1 MQRLQYI
8 VSAVCAL
15 GLMTAH
21 ASTSEPW
28 EIVPEDSL
36 RELRGG
42 IDLGNLVGSFA
53 IQRVVQIDGVIVAR
67 MQIVISNLDRLGS
80 GGMPTVSVTGPLAQ
94 LVQFMNTGGSAGTA
108 AANGSLAQPGSAGAS
123 NAPAA
128 ANGAPAAA
136 ASSTAGIVPTIALRG
151 EPGIG
156 WCGRGDSRRTGYSGG
171 AIGERRAGRHEQN
184 GSRRHDRSGDRAQRL
199 AERRRH
205 HHCGPE
211 QRACGKHSDAN
222 HDLRGNQQH
231 ADAER
236 GQSRQLDPPADGRTV
251 VQCARRRRSP
261 SGIVPPRI
269 GREAEWSP
277 RGRESLE
284 SHQDRWSYSG

>member
-151 EPGIG
+151 ANPASAGAAAATPAAPVTPAAQSVSAALAG
-156 WCGRGDSRRTGYSGG
+156 TSKTVPVGTTGQVIVLSGLPNAG
-171 AIGERRAGRHEQN
+171 AITTAVQN
-184 GSRRHDRSGDRAQRL
+184 SVHAASIQTQTTISAAINSMPMLNAVNL
-199 AERRRH
+199 ANSIRQQMG
-205 HHCGPE
+205 GP
-211 QRACGKHSDAN
+211 
-222 HDLRGNQQH
+222 
-231 ADAER
+231 
-236 GQSRQLDPPADGRTV
+236 
-251 VQCARRRRSP
+251 
-261 SGIVPPRI
+261 
-269 GREAEWSP
+269 
-277 RGRESLE
+277 
-284 SHQDRWSYSG
+284 